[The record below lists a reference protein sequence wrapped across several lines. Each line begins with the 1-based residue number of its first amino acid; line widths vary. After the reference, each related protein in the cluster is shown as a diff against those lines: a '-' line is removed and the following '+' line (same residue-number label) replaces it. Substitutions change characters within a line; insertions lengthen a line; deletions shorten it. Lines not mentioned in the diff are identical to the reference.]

1 MTHWKIYSSLTGYFF
16 TYTATARISLGI
28 LEGNEEVV
36 EKIKPEGARI
46 DWWRN
51 HEKMLPLLALFD
63 AELSEAEED
72 DEMCTTEE
80 ESSGDEF
87 EIVFD

>member
-1 MTHWKIYSSLTGYFF
+1 MIGSKYAECVTHWKIYSSLTGYFF
-16 TYTATARISLGI
+16 TYTAT
-28 LEGNEEVV
+28 
-36 EKIKPEGARI
+36 
-46 DWWRN
+46 
-51 HEKMLPLLALFD
+51 
-63 AELSEAEED
+63 ED